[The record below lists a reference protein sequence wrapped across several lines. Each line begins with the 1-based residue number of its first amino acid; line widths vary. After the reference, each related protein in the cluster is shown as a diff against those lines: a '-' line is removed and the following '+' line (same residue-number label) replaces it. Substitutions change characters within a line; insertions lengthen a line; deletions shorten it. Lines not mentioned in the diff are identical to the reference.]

1 MFVFAVRD
9 VDFGEL
15 EGFGDGE
22 VDFEGGEECFGG
34 LVVELEAFDGFDI
47 GEGGGF
53 GGELAEGFEGAGFGA
68 LVEGACD
75 GLDFVADEDE
85 AFDGEVGVVEAE
97 LGEVSGGVFADDAEE
112 GGAFGVGVL
121 DGFASAVGAEAVGG
135 VAGDAAFLEEEC
147 AGVSGADVDDEGG
160 VFPHGREV
168 VEAAA
173 GFEVDEASHFA
184 IVDGGDAQ
192 SAGDADAVHDGFVVG
207 GLGEDVGGDGAG
219 DGVWVE
225 AELGEGFLIALDDG
239 DDAFGGGGG
248 DVAAAEDVAC
258 EWGGLF
264 EEVDGAEGAIG
275 VDGGDHE
282 GDGSCADVESGD
294 E

>member
-1 MFVFAVRD
+1 VEESLFVFAVRD

-97 LGEVSGGVFADDAEE
+97 LGEVSGGVFASAWESST
-112 GGAFGVGVL
+112 
-121 DGFASAVGAEAVGG
+121 ASRV
-135 VAGDAAFLEEEC
+135 
-147 AGVSGADVDDEGG
+147 
-160 VFPHGREV
+160 R
-168 VEAAA
+168 
-173 GFEVDEASHFA
+173 
-184 IVDGGDAQ
+184 
-192 SAGDADAVHDGFVVG
+192 
-207 GLGEDVGGDGAG
+207 
-219 DGVWVE
+219 WVP
-225 AELGEGFLIALDDG
+225 
-239 DDAFGGGGG
+239 
-248 DVAAAEDVAC
+248 
-258 EWGGLF
+258 
-264 EEVDGAEGAIG
+264 
-275 VDGGDHE
+275 
-282 GDGSCADVESGD
+282 SR
-294 E
+294 